1 MSSKICLLYML
12 LWSLIFFLVITG
24 LPVCPFHSLPVFP
37 SALADLNDFK
47 EEIPAI
53 FLKYELPPRI
63 SSKTDEERVILHLI
77 FFLNCFGG
85 VWLVSSNFSFHI
97 LNNITHIFTH
107 FLTYTYIKNTQTTL
121 LKLLY

>member
-1 MSSKICLLYML
+1 ML

-63 SSKTDEERVILHLI
+63 SSETDEELVILHLLFFYKFIYLFIYFI
-77 FFLNCFGG
+77 FRSCLSIR
-85 VWLVSSNFSFHI
+85 VS
-97 LNNITHIFTH
+97 
-107 FLTYTYIKNTQTTL
+107 
-121 LKLLY
+121 

>member
-1 MSSKICLLYML
+1 ML

-63 SSKTDEERVILHLI
+63 SSETDEELVILHLL
-77 FFLNCFGG
+77 FFISLFIYLFILFF
-85 VWLVSSNFSFHI
+85 VLVYLSEFLRFLGANFACQSC
-97 LNNITHIFTH
+97 LGSR
-107 FLTYTYIKNTQTTL
+107 
-121 LKLLY
+121 